1 MNLTVDIQNA
11 SVEPVPEEEDLR
23 SWIASALANQ
33 ARQQDT
39 EITVRL
45 IDEPEMITLNQT
57 YRGKQD
63 ATNVLSFPADLPAEL
78 ELPLLGDI
86 VICAPVVRSEASDQH
101 KSLQAHWAHLAVHGT
116 LHLLGYDH
124 LDEEEAIIMEALESA
139 ILATLHFPCPYQ
151 QRINQEQSAE

>member
-23 SWIASALANQ
+23 SWIATALANQ

-45 IDEPEMITLNQT
+45 VDEAEMTSLNQT
-57 YRGKQD
+57 YRGKPG
-63 ATNVLSFPADLPAEL
+63 ATNVLSFPADLPGEL

-86 VICAPVVRSEASDQH
+86 VICAPVVRSEATDQH
-101 KSLQAHWAHLAVHGT
+101 KPLQAHWAHLAVHGT

-124 LDEEEAIIMEALESA
+124 IDEEEAIIMEALESA
-139 ILATLHFPCPYQ
+139 ILATMQFPCPYQ
-151 QRINQEQSAE
+151 QPISQEQSAG